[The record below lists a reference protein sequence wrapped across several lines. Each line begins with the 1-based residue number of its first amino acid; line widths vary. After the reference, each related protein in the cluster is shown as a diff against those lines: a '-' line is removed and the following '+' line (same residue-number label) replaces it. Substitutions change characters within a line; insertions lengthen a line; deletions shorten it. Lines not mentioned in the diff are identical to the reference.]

1 MTSVVA
7 LRCLWCRAPGMH
19 RRKKAETRLMRERSS
34 GVSAEFSL
42 AWLLQPLS
50 VETFLDGIWA
60 ETHHHIKRG
69 CPGYFDGLLPAPETV
84 DELLGL
90 FRLEASAVRP
100 VKGRDKKGSD
110 NFRLLDG
117 SLDVDGILDDFAD
130 GYTIVLDGVE
140 KYVRAVG
147 TVARSIEVELNFP
160 IQVNTYI
167 TPPGQTGLAPHYDDH
182 DVLVLQVQG
191 SKIWHLY
198 LGADRPPRE
207 LQRDKE
213 KAVAVEGL
221 PTPTDVRMEAGD
233 VLYVPRGRVHE
244 AETASEQSIHLT
256 VGIHAPTV
264 LMLAIGALY
273 SQSFRD
279 DRLNA
284 RLPPRHLDDADLDA
298 TLRGL
303 VREAVGTVED
313 PGAMAGGLGLLADV
327 LVRRGLCPPVGKISD
342 AKAIDGQTRVVKFQ
356 PLYSQVKT
364 TGNGVTL
371 EFASLSINADSH
383 HGAALRFVSASPEPF
398 HVGDL
403 PGLRPEQQTDLARTL
418 LVSGYLVRLP
428 NGGADG

>member
-1 MTSVVA
+1 
-7 LRCLWCRAPGMH
+7 
-19 RRKKAETRLMRERSS
+19 MRERSS

-50 VETFLDGIWA
+50 AETFLDEIWA

-69 CPGYFDGLLPAPETV
+69 CSGYFDGLLPGPSTV

-90 FRLEASAVRP
+90 FRLEPSAVRL

-110 NFRLLDG
+110 NYLLLDG
-117 SLDVDGILDDFAD
+117 SLDVDGILDDFAE

-160 IQVNTYI
+160 VQVNTYI

-207 LQRDKE
+207 LQREKD
-213 KAVAVEGL
+213 KAVDADGL
-221 PTPTDVRMEAGD
+221 PAPTDVCLEAGD
-233 VLYVPRGRVHE
+233 VLYVPRGRVHS
-244 AETASEQSIHLT
+244 AETTSGQSIHLT

-273 SQSFRD
+273 SQSWRD

-284 RLPPRHLDDADLDA
+284 RLPVRHLDDADLDV
-298 TLRGL
+298 TLRSL
-303 VREAVGTVED
+303 AREAVGTVD
-313 PGAMAGGLGLLADV
+313 DSGAMAGSLGLLADV
-327 LVRRGLCPPVGKISD
+327 LVRRGRCPPVGPI
-342 AKAIDGQTRVVKFQ
+342 ANAAGIDGETLVRKYQ
-356 PLYSQVKT
+356 PLYSSVKT
-364 TGNGVTL
+364 EPSGVTL
-371 EFASLSINADSH
+371 QFASLSV
-383 HGAALRFVSASPEPF
+383 GAGPDHKAAMEFVSRSTEPF
-398 HVGDL
+398 RIGDL
-403 PGLRPEQQTDLARTL
+403 PELSERQQVELARSL
-418 LVSGYLVRLP
+418 IVSGFLVRLP
-428 NGGADG
+428 YDADGAG